1 MPKPIEKSPWWRPD
15 RHADKRPFLL
25 ARGRIQAAIRRW
37 FESEG
42 FIEVDTAALQVSPG
56 NETHL
61 HAFATQLIGSDGTR
75 RPLYLHTSPE
85 FASKKLLAAGEKK
98 IFTFAPAFRNRER
111 GALHHPAFTML
122 EWYRA
127 NEPYERLMD
136 DCATLLRRAAEA
148 AGATTL
154 VYGSRSADPFA
165 IPEYLTVAEAF
176 SRFASIDLLAML
188 GGAASPSPRPSRHA
202 EGVLSARREG
212 RGEGRHETPAALEA
226 APHPI
231 PLPTEEW
238 GEGIAASRA
247 ALAQAAARA
256 GIKTAPDDTWGDIFS
271 RILVEKIEPA
281 IGNGRATLLT
291 EYPAVL
297 AALARRSASDSRVAE
312 RFELYAC
319 GVELANAFG
328 ELTDP
333 AEQRRRFEMEMA
345 EKQRIYGERYPIDED
360 FLAAL
365 AHMPPASGAALGFD
379 RLVMLATGAAH
390 IEQVIWTPVSD
401 AGVCKF

>member
-1 MPKPIEKSPWWRPD
+1 LPKPIDKSPWWRAD

-37 FESEG
+37 FEAEG
-42 FIEVDTAALQVSPG
+42 FIEVDTAALQLSPG

-61 HAFATQLIGSDGTR
+61 HAFATELIGPDGAR

-85 FASKKLLAAGEKK
+85 FACKKLLAAGETK

-127 NEPYERLMD
+127 NAPYERLMD
-136 DCATLLRRAAEA
+136 DCAMLLHLA
-148 AGATTL
+148 AGAAGAGTL
-154 VYGSRSADPFA
+154 TYGPRSADPFVD
-165 IPEYLTVAEAF
+165 PERVTVAEAF
-176 SRFASIDLLAML
+176 TRFAGIDLLATL
-188 GGAASPSPRPSRHA
+188 GAGSPSPRTSR
-202 EGVLSARREG
+202 GEG
-212 RGEGRHETPAALEA
+212 RGEGRPQTPASAQA
-226 APHPI
+226 SAPHPS

-238 GEGIAASRA
+238 GEGMPGAPARD
-247 ALAQAAARA
+247 ALAAAATAA
-256 GIKTAPDDTWGDIFS
+256 GIRTAPDDTWADIFS

-291 EYPAVL
+291 EYPVTQ
-297 AALARRSASDSRVAE
+297 AALARRSATDPRVAE

-333 AEQRRRFEMEMA
+333 HEQRRRFEMEMA
-345 EKQRIYGERYPIDED
+345 EKQRIHGERYPIDED

-379 RLVMLATGAAH
+379 RLVMLANGAAH
-390 IEQVIWTPVSD
+390 IEQVLWTPVAETGD
-401 AGVCKF
+401 